1 MLQRLQTTLKKGL
14 LLSFLA
20 LGLPQV
26 GKADSLQVKK
36 DVFLI
41 DVSRSMQGH
50 GSVSTPNVFDD
61 VKRELTTAFG
71 KAKASKAVLIPFS
84 DKVRGGVSVELPQ
97 DSSVIRSYI
106 EQLRT
111 SDGRTDI
118 YRAWEVGL
126 DSLHSDASGYRLY
139 LITDALHNSKRYD
152 IDSLRSLLSHWESEQ
167 KDAYLVLLNP
177 AFESSELANI
187 FRANER
193 MYVINSLQ
201 DLYNDAQVDTTKTVA
216 ATSPQQ
222 ESSVSTKSSEHSL
235 WWLWLL
241 LIALAVGVIIYV
253 AFKFRLLG
261 RGVDVGIDVE
271 NEQGSALVS
280 SEGET
285 SGEGDQNVI
294 DKAKR
299 YFETCPSD
307 GDIEDDY
314 DRVPARGS
322 SPGGKKDENKE
333 NRSLRELV
341 DDPYRDTE
349 TLFDTNINRYHF
361 SEESK
366 RLMKADLEES
376 RGRTTQNS
384 SQNIRRVNGEPDFF
398 SHRFADVVVPS
409 VTAQELVAKG
419 LVSPNMSD
427 DKIDVVTRAQNYMRM
442 EDALD
447 RRWKLPRGT
456 CKKYKII
463 GALFHCTVHEDKSGY
478 LFLVRTPL
486 HMAISHTGAA
496 SAVAKDV
503 REIFAKEKGE

>member
-61 VKRELTTAFG
+61 VKRELITAFG

-97 DSSVIRSYI
+97 DSSVIHSYI

-152 IDSLRSLLSHWESEQ
+152 IDSLRSLLSHWEGEQ

-201 DLYNDAQVDTTKTVA
+201 DLYNDAQVDTMKTVA
-216 ATSPQQ
+216 VASPQQ
-222 ESSVSTKSSEHSL
+222 ESTVSTTSSEHSL

-241 LIALAVGVIIYV
+241 LALIVVGGVIMLV
-253 AFKFRLLG
+253 KHRDKVL
-261 RGVDVGIDVE
+261 D
-271 NEQGSALVS
+271 ALRRA
-280 SEGET
+280 GQFL
-285 SGEGDQNVI
+285 SGEIVHI
-294 DKAKR
+294 V
-299 YFETCPSD
+299 Y
-307 GDIEDDY
+307 I
-314 DRVPARGS
+314 V
-322 SPGGKKDENKE
+322 
-333 NRSLRELV
+333 RSLFSKTPQDVTANVFKEANRYYRKTEGYWEGAYTDVPSEENAEKHTLQELV
-341 DDPYRDTE
+341 DDPYRDSQR
-349 TLFDTNINRYHF
+349 LFNSLKDTYHL
-361 SEESK
+361 SEESI
-366 RLMKADLEES
+366 RLIAATL
-376 RGRTTQNS
+376 QS
-384 SQNIRRVNGEPDFF
+384 SITRIDKHPLKKLGLLNGQPNFFPRRLGN
-398 SHRFADVVVPS
+398 VVVRS
-409 VTAQELVAKG
+409 VTAKELCDSGVSLNNVKEAIRIENYRRLGVAFAREWK
-419 LVSPNMSD
+419 VSPKMANT
-427 DKIDVVTRAQNYMRM
+427 IF
-442 EDALD
+442 
-447 RRWKLPRGT
+447 
-456 CKKYKII
+456 
-463 GALFHCTVHEDKSGY
+463 GALLHCTVHEDIAGY
-478 LFLVRTPL
+478 VFLVRVTP
-486 HMAISHTGAA
+486 HRAISHRGAA
-496 SAVAKDV
+496 SKVMMELVKMKHLDESSIGDAEDDD
-503 REIFAKEKGE
+503 

>member
-26 GKADSLQVKK
+26 GKADSPQAKK

-61 VKRELTTAFG
+61 VKRELITAFG

-152 IDSLRSLLSHWESEQ
+152 IDSLRSLLSHWEGEQ

-201 DLYNDAQVDTTKTVA
+201 DLYDDAQVDTTKTVA
-216 ATSPQQ
+216 VASPQQ
-222 ESSVSTKSSEHSL
+222 ESPVPTASSEHSL

-261 RGVDVGIDVE
+261 RGVDVGIGVK
-271 NEQGSALVS
+271 NERGSALVS
-280 SEGET
+280 SEGQT

-307 GDIEDDY
+307 GDIEDGY
-314 DRVPARGS
+314 DEVPA
-322 SPGGKKDENKE
+322 KEENKE
-333 NRSLRELV
+333 GRTLGELV
-341 DDPYRDTE
+341 EDPYRDTHA
-349 TLFDTNINRYHF
+349 LFEREINRYKI

-366 RLMKADLEES
+366 DLMRADIKES
-376 RGRTTQNS
+376 RDRISTNPLKTL
-384 SQNIRRVNGEPDFF
+384 RRVNGEPDFF
-398 SHRFADVVVPS
+398 SLRFADVVVRS
-409 VTAQELVAKG
+409 VTAEELVREG
-419 LVSPNMSD
+419 LVNSQMSND
-427 DKIDVVTRAQNYMRM
+427 QIDAAVRARNYRNLG
-442 EDALD
+442 AAYD
-447 RRWKLPRGT
+447 RRWKLPSGMSQRLF
-456 CKKYKII
+456 
-463 GALFHCTVHEDKSGY
+463 GALLHCTPHEDKAG
-478 LFLVRTPL
+478 LVFLVRIPL
-486 HMAISHTGAA
+486 HKAIPHSGAA
-496 SAVAKDV
+496 SQITKEV
-503 REIFAKEKGE
+503 RALLADKSEK

>member
-1 MLQRLQTTLKKGL
+1 MLQRLQSTLKKGL

-41 DVSRSMQGH
+41 DVSRSMQGR

-61 VKRELTTAFG
+61 VKRELTTALG

-84 DKVRGGVSVELPQ
+84 DKVRGGLSVELPQ

-152 IDSLRSLLSHWESEQ
+152 IDSLRALLSRWEGEQ

-177 AFESSELANI
+177 AFEGSELANI
-187 FRANER
+187 FRTNVR
-193 MYVINSLQ
+193 MSVINSLQ
-201 DLYNDAQVDTTKTVA
+201 DLYNDAQVDTMQTVA
-216 ATSPQQ
+216 VASPQQ
-222 ESSVSTKSSEHSL
+222 ESTVSTDSSEHSL
-235 WWLWLL
+235 WWLWAL

-253 AFKFRLLG
+253 AFKFRLWG

-271 NEQGSALVS
+271 NNEQGSALVS
-280 SEGET
+280 PEGET
-285 SGEGDQNVI
+285 SGDGDQNVI

-307 GDIEDDY
+307 GDIEDGY
-314 DRVPARGS
+314 DKVPAE
-322 SPGGKKDENKE
+322 KENKE
-333 NRSLRELV
+333 GRTLGELV
-341 DDPYRDTE
+341 EDPYRDTHS
-349 TLFDTNINRYHF
+349 LFEGGINRYKIP
-361 SEESK
+361 EESK
-366 RLMKADLEES
+366 VLMRADIKES
-376 RGRTTQNS
+376 RDRISTNPLKKL
-384 SQNIRRVNGEPDFF
+384 RRVNGEPDFF
-398 SHRFADVVVPS
+398 SHRFADVVVHS

-419 LVSPNMSD
+419 LVNPNMSD
-427 DKIDVVTRAQNYMRM
+427 DEIDAVTRAQNYRKLG
-442 EDALD
+442 AAFD
-447 RRWKLPRGT
+447 RRWKLPNGT
-456 CKKYKII
+456 SQRLF
-463 GALFHCTVHEDKSGY
+463 GALFHCTPHEDKAG
-478 LFLVRTPL
+478 LVFLVRIPL
-486 HMAISHTGAA
+486 HKAIPHSGAA
-496 SAVAKDV
+496 SRITKEV
-503 REIFAKEKGE
+503 RALFADKSEK

>member
-71 KAKASKAVLIPFS
+71 KAKTSKAVLIPFS

-152 IDSLRSLLSHWESEQ
+152 IDSLRSLLSHWEGEQ

-201 DLYNDAQVDTTKTVA
+201 DLYNEAQVDTTQTVA
-216 ATSPQQ
+216 VASSQQ
-222 ESSVSTKSSEHSL
+222 ESAVSTKSNEHSL
-235 WWLWLL
+235 WWL

-253 AFKFRLLG
+253 AFKFRLWG
-261 RGVDVGIDVE
+261 RGADIEVDVE
-271 NEQGSALVS
+271 NERGGALVL
-280 SEGET
+280 SEGQT
-285 SGEGDQNVI
+285 SREGDQNVI
-294 DKAKR
+294 DQAKR

-307 GDIEDDY
+307 GDIEDGY
-314 DRVPARGS
+314 DKVPAE
-322 SPGGKKDENKE
+322 KENKE
-333 NRSLRELV
+333 GRTLGELV
-341 DDPYRDTE
+341 EDPYRDTHS
-349 TLFDTNINRYHF
+349 LFEGGINRYKIP
-361 SEESK
+361 EESK
-366 RLMKADLEES
+366 VLMRADIKES
-376 RGRTTQNS
+376 RDRISINPLKKL
-384 SQNIRRVNGEPDFF
+384 RRVNGEPDFF
-398 SHRFADVVVPS
+398 SHRFADVAVHS
-409 VTAQELVAKG
+409 VTAQELVANG
-419 LVSPNMSD
+419 LVNPNMSD
-427 DKIDVVTRAQNYMRM
+427 DEIDAVIRAQNYRKLG
-442 EDALD
+442 AAFD
-447 RRWKLPRGT
+447 RRWKLPNGT
-456 CKKYKII
+456 SQRLF
-463 GALFHCTVHEDKSGY
+463 GALFHCTPHEDKAG
-478 LFLVRTPL
+478 LVFLVRIPL
-486 HMAISHTGAA
+486 HKAIPHSGAA
-496 SAVAKDV
+496 SRITKEV
-503 REIFAKEKGE
+503 RALFADKSEK